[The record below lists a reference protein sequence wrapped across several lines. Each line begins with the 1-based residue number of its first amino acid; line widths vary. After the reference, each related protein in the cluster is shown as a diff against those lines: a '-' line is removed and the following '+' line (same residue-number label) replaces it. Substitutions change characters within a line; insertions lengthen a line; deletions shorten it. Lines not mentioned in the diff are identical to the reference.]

1 MASLTNL
8 STGTFN
14 SLFLV
19 NDQNQVENIRDVFG
33 AAQTTVPQ
41 TPAPTDVLNI
51 TGLNTLLA
59 AKRDVADSYTSSLT
73 DTLLNAKRNVAD
85 SYTSSQTD
93 TLLALEYKFHVAQRH
108 AGSALTF
115 SESSKQRP

>member
-33 AAQTTVPQ
+33 AAQSSVPTTPQ
-41 TPAPTDVLNI
+41 PTDVLNV
-51 TGLNTLLA
+51 TGLTTLLA
-59 AKRDVADSYTSSLT
+59 EKRAINDSYDRNYIDSALALCRLIT
-73 DTLLNAKRNVAD
+73 DSFSQTEINNLVSQRRLISD
-85 SYTSSQTD
+85 SYSQSQVSTK
-93 TLLALEYKFHVAQRH
+93 T
-108 AGSALTF
+108 
-115 SESSKQRP
+115 

>member
-51 TGLNTLLA
+51 TGLLPLLA
-59 AKRDVADSYTSSLT
+59 AKRDISSSYSAGET

-85 SYTSSQTD
+85 SYTSGQTD
-93 TLLALEYKFHVAQRH
+93 TLLNAKRNVADSYTSGQTDT
-108 AGSALTF
+108 L
-115 SESSKQRP
+115 